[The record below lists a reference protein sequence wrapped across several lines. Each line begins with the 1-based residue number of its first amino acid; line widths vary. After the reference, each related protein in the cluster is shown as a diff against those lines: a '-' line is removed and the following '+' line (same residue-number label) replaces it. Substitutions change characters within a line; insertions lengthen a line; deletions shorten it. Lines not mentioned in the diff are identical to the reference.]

1 MDPVEEEVLEALR
14 QEAYHPEVH
23 QEVHQAAFR
32 QAALPQAAFRQVA
45 LHQVALHQETPQV
58 ALVVDQVL
66 YPAAW
71 DRQLAAVHRGNL
83 RALHCCLHHL
93 AVLVVL
99 VLVQH
104 HPALVVDRVDGNPV
118 AVSIDRHWPS

>member
-23 QEVHQAAFR
+23 QEVH
-32 QAALPQAAFRQVA
+32 QAAFRQVA

-66 YPAAW
+66 YPAAR